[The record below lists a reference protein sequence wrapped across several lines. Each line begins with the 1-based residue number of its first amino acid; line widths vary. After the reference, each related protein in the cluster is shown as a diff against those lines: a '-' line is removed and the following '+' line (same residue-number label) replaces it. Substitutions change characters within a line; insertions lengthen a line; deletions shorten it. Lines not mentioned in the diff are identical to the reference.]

1 MVEELDEEDDEE
13 GVEGKVDKLE
23 FPEVILLIGVE
34 ELEEEIEEV
43 EDVFV
48 VQAAAVKIV
57 IRQTA
62 IGKRQKLLKSQ
73 QKIFQQ
79 KKHPQKK

>member
-13 GVEGKVDKLE
+13 GVEGKVYKLE
-23 FPEVILLIGVE
+23 FPEVILLIGAE
-34 ELEEEIEEV
+34 ELEEELEEV

-62 IGKRQKLLKSQ
+62 IGKRLFFIKDNASLNMKF
-73 QKIFQQ
+73 IF
-79 KKHPQKK
+79 